1 MWRKERAMTATT
13 AAAASRPTTCTA
25 WTLEDVRSLG
35 LTMDVA
41 TAAQI
46 LGVSRSTGYA
56 LAKIGRFPVNVVR
69 VGHRYVVPT
78 AAMIRLLE
86 AE

>member
-1 MWRKERAMTATT
+1 MTATMPAPVSPPAPRT
-13 AAAASRPTTCTA
+13 G
-25 WTLEDVRSLG
+25 WTLDEVRSLG
-35 LTMDVA
+35 LTIDVA

-56 LAKIGRFPVNVVR
+56 LAKIDRFPVKVVR
-69 VGHRYVVPT
+69 VGHRYIVPT

>member
-1 MWRKERAMTATT
+1 MTAPVSPAT
-13 AAAASRPTTCTA
+13 AHTV
-25 WTLEDVRSLG
+25 WTLDEVRSLG

-56 LAKIGRFPVNVVR
+56 LAKIGRFPIKVVR

>member
-1 MWRKERAMTATT
+1 
-13 AAAASRPTTCTA
+13 
-25 WTLEDVRSLG
+25 
-35 LTMDVA
+35 MDVA

-56 LAKIGRFPVNVVR
+56 LAKINRFPVKVVR

>member
-1 MWRKERAMTATT
+1 MAATMPAPVSPATAH
-13 AAAASRPTTCTA
+13 SV
-25 WTLEDVRSLG
+25 WTLDEVRSLG

-56 LAKIGRFPVNVVR
+56 LAKIGRFPIKVVR

-86 AE
+86 AD